1 MIARRLR
8 ADRVSPGLI
17 SVPYRPVWVAEQ
29 PLRAGRWAA
38 IRQHGRIALYFAYGT
53 TQQGFMH
60 HPGLGLGERVARV
73 RTAAAHAV
81 VVPRSAACSNPGC
94 RYVHRMAALVPGFG
108 IHAEGDVF
116 EVEHFGAIDAL
127 ELNGP
132 YVRKR
137 IALVGY
143 EAFASLAAEPELWR
157 ALVAGGGADA
167 LASYPGYPE
176 RLKDCCVRD
185 PDHPPPHDTSD
196 PLTDVRRAPPAP
208 G

>member
-1 MIARRLR
+1 MIRH
-8 ADRVSPGLI
+8 
-17 SVPYRPVWVAEQ
+17 
-29 PLRAGRWAA
+29 
-38 IRQHGRIALYFAYGT
+38 HGDIALYFAYGT
-53 TQQGFMH
+53 TQQGFTH
-60 HPGLGLGERVARV
+60 HAGLGLGKRVARA

-81 VVPRSAACSNPGC
+81 VVPRRAACSNPGC

-116 EVEHFGAIDAL
+116 EVDDFSGVDAL

-132 YVRKR
+132 YVRGE
-137 IALVGY
+137 IALEGY
-143 EAFASLAAEPELWR
+143 TAYAYFATEPELWR
-157 ALVAGGGADA
+157 VLVERGEADA

-185 PDHPPPHDTSD
+185 PEHAGPHDSSD
-196 PLTDVRRAPPAP
+196 PLTDVRRAPRAR